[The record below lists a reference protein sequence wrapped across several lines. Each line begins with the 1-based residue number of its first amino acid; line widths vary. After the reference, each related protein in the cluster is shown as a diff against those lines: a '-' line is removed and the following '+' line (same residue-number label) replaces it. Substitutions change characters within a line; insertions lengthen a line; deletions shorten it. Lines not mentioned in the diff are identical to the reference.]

1 MKLWQRY
8 MLWLCGF
15 YAIVIAAITAVGVIS
30 AGLPVFE
37 LMLGLGKILAF
48 PWTMSAIAGVVAI
61 GLKDVE

>member
-1 MKLWQRY
+1 

-15 YAIVIAAITAVGVIS
+15 YAILIAAITAVGALG
-30 AGLPVFE
+30 AGLPVAS
-37 LMLGLGKILAF
+37 LILGLGKILAF